1 MKTGGIPTRRGTILR
16 VVVAHYIACGVPA
29 ASEAVARRYSLR
41 ISPATVR
48 NEMALLEEQGYI
60 RRSHS
65 SAGAMPSDKGYRY
78 YVESLVNGARM
89 SQRERR
95 RIQEFF
101 SQVEGEPDEWAR
113 LAVSVLTQRLR
124 SIAVATPARAAVC
137 HFRRLEM
144 IRLQELV
151 AMVVVVLQEGQIKQR
166 LIVLEPGT
174 SEDKLSAMANKL
186 NEAYVGLDYAG
197 ISSRMLDL
205 HLSSVEEIMTRLL
218 IEVMETEDNRQYER
232 CYLDGWRYLLG
243 SGEVIGNQRMLDL
256 AEALEE
262 RSILSTLLDGLGDS
276 GEIRITIGD
285 ENANEVL
292 RGCSVIM
299 SNYGACGRRGA
310 VGVIGPTRMPYS
322 RAIPMVEYVSTL
334 MSGLVETVYA

>member
-1 MKTGGIPTRRGTILR
+1 MKTAEVSTRRGTILR

-48 NEMALLEEQGYI
+48 NEMAFLEERGYI
-60 RRSHS
+60 RRPHS
-65 SAGAMPSDKGYRY
+65 AAGGVPSDKGYRY
-78 YVESLVNGARM
+78 YVESLMNGAKM

-101 SQVEGEPDEWAR
+101 SQVEREPDEWAR

-124 SIAVATPARAAVC
+124 SIALATPARAAVC
-137 HFRRLEM
+137 HFRRLEV

-151 AMVVVVLQEGQIKQR
+151 AMVVLVLREGQIKQR
-166 LIVLEPGT
+166 LIVLERTT
-174 SEDKLSAMANKL
+174 SEDELTAMANKL
-186 NEAYVGLDYAG
+186 NEAYLGLDYDG
-197 ISSRMLDL
+197 ISSRTLDL
-205 HLSSVEEIMTRLL
+205 HLSPVEEVITRLL

-243 SGEVIGNQRMLDL
+243 SGEVIGNQRMLEL

-262 RSILSTLLDGLGDS
+262 RSVLNSLLGGLGDS
-276 GEIRITIGD
+276 AEIRITIGN

-292 RGCSVIM
+292 RGCSVIL
-299 SNYGACGRRGA
+299 SSYGACGRRGA
-310 VGVIGPTRMPYS
+310 IGVIGPTRMPYS
-322 RAIPMVEYVSTL
+322 RAIPMVEYVSAL